1 MSQQW
6 TAADWILDEVRRAP
20 GCPLDDLVF
29 GCPEFTW
36 KQILVEIARLNRM
49 GKLEA
54 ISTGNGVYTM
64 RLPNTE
70 QSNRT
75 LKQSSRS
82 GRALGQRSKGRSQ
95 RGKMAGRTYEG
106 G

>member
-36 KQILVEIARLNRM
+36 KQILVEIDRLNRT

-64 RLPNTE
+64 RLPNTD
-70 QSNRT
+70 QRNSKP
-75 LKQSSRS
+75 KQSSRS
-82 GRALGQRSKGRSQ
+82 GRDWGRDRRGRSQ
-95 RGKMAGRTYEG
+95 R
-106 G
+106 